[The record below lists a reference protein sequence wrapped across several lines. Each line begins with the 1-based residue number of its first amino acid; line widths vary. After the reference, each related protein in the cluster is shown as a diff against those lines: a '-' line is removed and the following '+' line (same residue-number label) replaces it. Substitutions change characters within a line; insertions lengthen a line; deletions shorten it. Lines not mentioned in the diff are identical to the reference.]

1 MQSTERTIISGMTLA
16 TSLAFYWYARAH
28 DKHEVPFVM
37 IGAFIGSLI
46 GERIVDS
53 IKKEDNGSA
62 DH

>member
-16 TSLAFYWYARAH
+16 TSLVFYWYARAH
-28 DKHEVPFVM
+28 NKHEVPFVM
-37 IGAFIGSLI
+37 VGAFIGSLI

-53 IKKEDNGSA
+53 IKKGDNGST